1 MLVHEV
7 QILRS
12 TSDARDSIGGLTPVA
27 SVTTVMAYLE
37 PLRGSEDLQNRN
49 TEIGVWMA
57 VFGPDV
63 DIIGWDR
70 VVWGSRMFEVTSPP
84 EPHTNV
90 RTRRIEFF
98 QAELQEIV

>member
-7 QILRS
+7 QILRT
-12 TSDARDSIGGLTPVA
+12 TSFTRDTIGGPVPVA
-27 SVTTVMAYLE
+27 SATTVDAYLE

-49 TEIGVWMA
+49 TEIGIWMI
-57 VFGPDV
+57 VVGPDT
-63 DIIGWDR
+63 DITGWDR

-90 RTRRIEFF
+90 RRRTTEFF
-98 QAELQEIV
+98 QAELTEIT

>member
-7 QILRS
+7 QILRT
-12 TSDARDSIGGLTPVA
+12 TSLSRDAIGGPIPVE
-27 SVTTVMAYLE
+27 SSTTVQGYLE

-49 TEIGVWMA
+49 TEIGVWMLI
-57 VFGPDV
+57 VGPEV

-90 RTRRIEFF
+90 RLNRTEFF